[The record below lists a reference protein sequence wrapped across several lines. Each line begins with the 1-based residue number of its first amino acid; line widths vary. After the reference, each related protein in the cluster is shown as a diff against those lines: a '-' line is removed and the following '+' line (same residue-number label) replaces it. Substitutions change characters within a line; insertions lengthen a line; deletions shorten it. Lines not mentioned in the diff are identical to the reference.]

1 MQTITKAV
9 LAVSLF
15 TCVVVSMQAASAK
28 PSGAACQ
35 VVQRGVCI
43 GALRRGM
50 WPSLSSPLHMS
61 TLGRTGLLRSPLHE
75 SRYEPY

>member
-28 PSGAACQ
+28 PTGAACQ
-35 VVQRGVCI
+35 VVN
-43 GALRRGM
+43 GACVSVHCGGECGPAFPAHCTCLR
-50 WPSLSSPLHMS
+50 
-61 TLGRTGLLRSPLHE
+61 
-75 SRYEPY
+75 